1 MLNSRLSLRKA
12 ASSVRSSVVSPVLP
26 LVRSAR
32 ACSTQ
37 LRSDD
42 SVNPKSRAAAATV
55 LPSSR
60 TRRGGSS
67 GCRATGRSTKY
78 SHQRASCLDDGGCR
92 VCDGAVHGPHA
103 PYLGRRHLRSSD
115 LGASRTC
122 HPHHPGSARGNGLS
136 RKPCSS
142 RATRPPRTA
151 GSFSRS
157 GRRRGSLPCPGGARE
172 SAPRILA
179 PGAAPLHPLRSG
191 GPARENRP
199 LKNPR
204 EERTRGSFLLNL
216 RVNTVQFR
224 QGAVCVLRAAI
235 HSLVLALSFQVAAA
249 RALPVICGLSRPTVR
264 LVRVAPLGSGRSRAR
279 FGPTQESR
287 QNSSLACGVWHSR

>member
-1 MLNSRLSLRKA
+1 MRNSRLSLRKA
-12 ASSVRSSVVSPVLP
+12 ASSVRSSVVSP
-26 LVRSAR
+26 
-32 ACSTQ
+32 
-37 LRSDD
+37 
-42 SVNPKSRAAAATV
+42 V

-151 GSFSRS
+151 GSLFGLTHRPLARFSWD
-157 GRRRGSLPCPGGARE
+157 GLHYAWAALKGDRR
-172 SAPRILA
+172 
-179 PGAAPLHPLRSG
+179 LRS
-191 GPARENRP
+191 
-199 LKNPR
+199 
-204 EERTRGSFLLNL
+204 
-216 RVNTVQFR
+216 
-224 QGAVCVLRAAI
+224 
-235 HSLVLALSFQVAAA
+235 
-249 RALPVICGLSRPTVR
+249 SRPTKTATPSPTGLLLLR
-264 LVRVAPLGSGRSRAR
+264 RSGPNLLR
-279 FGPTQESR
+279 P
-287 QNSSLACGVWHSR
+287 